1 MLTYAL
7 DVSTYPLYH
16 IFPYVAPT
24 CLVVAKDYMGFVVH
38 RLVSYNT
45 LKLFCFSSSWPA
57 PGCPDLDKQIALVVG
72 ITRQRA
78 GTPFR
83 KAVLVAPIFRMER
96 SCVFPRPADRTVS
109 WRAGVFK

>member
-24 CLVVAKDYMGFVVH
+24 SLVVAKDYMGFVVH

-57 PGCPDLDKQIALVVG
+57 PGCP
-72 ITRQRA
+72 
-78 GTPFR
+78 
-83 KAVLVAPIFRMER
+83 
-96 SCVFPRPADRTVS
+96 
-109 WRAGVFK
+109 

>member
-45 LKLFCFSSSWPA
+45 LKLFCF
-57 PGCPDLDKQIALVVG
+57 
-72 ITRQRA
+72 
-78 GTPFR
+78 
-83 KAVLVAPIFRMER
+83 
-96 SCVFPRPADRTVS
+96 
-109 WRAGVFK
+109 

>member
-24 CLVVAKDYMGFVVH
+24 SLVVAKDYMGFVVH

-45 LKLFCFSSSWPA
+45 LKLFCFS
-57 PGCPDLDKQIALVVG
+57 
-72 ITRQRA
+72 
-78 GTPFR
+78 
-83 KAVLVAPIFRMER
+83 
-96 SCVFPRPADRTVS
+96 
-109 WRAGVFK
+109 